1 MYSSRNFGSEG
12 VNFWRKIRED
22 LRERMKRAG
31 RDEIEIFRFQL
42 EELDWLI
49 HEGSNPR
56 TNEEIESEFKTLA
69 NDKQYAKGAERL
81 RLESRYS
88 ILTRSVPALTTSEI
102 DHRQMMDR
110 SKALGERAQKFITQ
124 INDPEAVEDGTKV
137 SEFEIKSERGKVIRM
152 MLSLPVDKKA
162 KLPAI
167 IIAHDGDGVT
177 ARMRAIGRRLSIA
190 GYATAIPF
198 LELGTSWESKQGSAE
213 DLLSVLNYLRGRSD
227 VDKYRVGCLGLG
239 SGGTCSLILATK
251 SQYLRACFT
260 VCSEVLHFQTLQ
272 TDNLR
277 AVLSFIQLADDH
289 PSVDNY
295 TSLRED
301 WWRAVRTAHGRMG
314 FGAILEGV
322 RRGYF
327 DESSPN
333 YDKERAEHTWSNI
346 LLFFDQELLTDRS
359 GLQEDQVGIQF
370 SKLSS
375 AEKEYFLR
383 KMRRE
388 PLFAKKAVTG
398 FYAFIRGQLD
408 EDRELFESFVNSN
421 PELIREIGRV
431 AAANF
436 PSYSDSMKKMY
447 LDESR
452 RNEDFALGFVGNSSV
467 ALMEEPERPKLTQEE
482 RKVILD
488 LALSSPKFMRAY
500 GRSRGSQFVNLT
512 KTDREQT
519 LELIEDKAEET
530 AATQERIADTKL
542 RREFCSGFGEGLAF
556 HVPGLKAEDLSAI
569 RRLIDLNSAF
579 AEGLKNGLNWS
590 SGEMSEQD
598 RDNYWKQ
605 FAWIPQFAR
614 GIGIGFG
621 LGFAKLT
628 IEMRNQILD
637 LMETSKYF
645 LEGCGYGYGLI
656 EAQLEDSEVT
666 LGKRLFGNNESFKKG
681 YEESL
686 EV

>member
-1 MYSSRNFGSEG
+1 
-12 VNFWRKIRED
+12 
-22 LRERMKRAG
+22 
-31 RDEIEIFRFQL
+31 
-42 EELDWLI
+42 
-49 HEGSNPR
+49 
-56 TNEEIESEFKTLA
+56 
-69 NDKQYAKGAERL
+69 
-81 RLESRYS
+81 
-88 ILTRSVPALTTSEI
+88 
-102 DHRQMMDR
+102 
-110 SKALGERAQKFITQ
+110 
-124 INDPEAVEDGTKV
+124 
-137 SEFEIKSERGKVIRM
+137 M

-190 GYATAIPF
+190 GYATATPF
-198 LELGTSWESKQGSAE
+198 LELGTSWDSMQGPAE
-213 DLLSVLNYLRGRSD
+213 DLLAVLDYLRGRPY
-227 VDKYRVGCLGLG
+227 VDKCLVGCLGFG

-260 VCSEVLHFQTLQ
+260 VCSEVPHFQTLQ

-295 TSLRED
+295 ASLRDD
-301 WWRAVRTAHGRMG
+301 WWKAVRTAHGRMG

-327 DESSPN
+327 DESAPN

-359 GLQEDQVGIQF
+359 SLQEDQVGIQF

-375 AEKEYFLR
+375 EEKEYFLR
-383 KMRRE
+383 KMKRE
-388 PLFAKKAVTG
+388 PQFAKKVVTG

-408 EDRELFESFVNSN
+408 EDKELFESFVNSN
-421 PELIREIGRV
+421 PELKREIGRV

-436 PSYSDSMKKMY
+436 PSYSESMKKMY
-447 LDESR
+447 FGQSR

-482 RKVILD
+482 RNEIFD

-519 LELIEDKAEET
+519 LELIEDRAEET
-530 AATQERIADTKL
+530 ATTRERIADAKL

-556 HVPGLKAEDLSAI
+556 HLPDLKDEDLSAI
-569 RRLIDLNSAF
+569 RRLMDMNPAF

-590 SGEMSEQD
+590 LGEMSEQD
-598 RDNYWKQ
+598 RDKFWKQ
-605 FAWIPQFAR
+605 FAWVPQFAR

-621 LGFAKLT
+621 LGFANLT
-628 IEMRNQILD
+628 NEMRNQILA

-645 LEGCGYGYGLI
+645 LEGCGYGYRLI
-656 EAQLEDSEVT
+656 EAKLEDFEVN
-666 LGKRLFGNNESFKKG
+666 LAQSLFGNNESFKKG